1 VLLDGSFG
9 GDVLNF
15 TKRTM
20 DTFGTSADAAKEL
33 LPAGDPNRVAP
44 GYARS
49 KRFFYGEYTED
60 GTYVKLREIALT
72 MNLMPSLARAVRA
85 DNLALTLSGRNLY
98 TWTNYSGFDPEMN
111 LFGQLTV
118 ERGNDFG
125 TYPIPR
131 MFTVGLQAS
140 F

>member
-1 VLLDGSFG
+1 
-9 GDVLNF
+9 
-15 TKRTM
+15 
-20 DTFGTSADAAKEL
+20 
-33 LPAGDPNRVAP
+33 
-44 GYARS
+44 
-49 KRFFYGEYTED
+49 
-60 GTYVKLREIALT
+60 
-72 MNLMPSLARAVRA
+72 
-85 DNLALTLSGRNLY
+85 
-98 TWTNYSGFDPEMN
+98 MN